1 MPLRHFSLLV
11 PGKNAA
17 RVPDTLS
24 SRRMTHRVSVV
35 HTRLTTATKGRKLD
49 RLRRLRRRRCP
60 SKETAGTPG
69 CLERNGGGRR
79 VVHLTLI
86 CSSLLFVRCRF
97 LPLTRLTKCP
107 LLRDKALRRRRCGPR
122 ARLPPSEF
130 KLRGFKFSLGIKS
143 RKKQRSLSTP
153 PPQQSPREI
162 GVRLKIADTVR
173 APSFGQHGYSSMFHV
188 LL

>member
-1 MPLRHFSLLV
+1 MATRSTTQLSGALCSHEQPRAAFEGDGRDTREGASKLEAECFKPMPLRHFSLLV

-49 RLRRLRRRRCP
+49 RLRRLRRRPLPERRNRRD
-60 SKETAGTPG
+60 AGLFGT
-69 CLERNGGGRR
+69 ERGGRR

-97 LPLTRLTKCP
+97 LPLTRA
-107 LLRDKALRRRRCGPR
+107 DKVPVAKR
-122 ARLPPSEF
+122 
-130 KLRGFKFSLGIKS
+130 
-143 RKKQRSLSTP
+143 
-153 PPQQSPREI
+153 QS
-162 GVRLKIADTVR
+162 
-173 APSFGQHGYSSMFHV
+173 APSAKVWAARTSSAERVQTQRF
-188 LL
+188 